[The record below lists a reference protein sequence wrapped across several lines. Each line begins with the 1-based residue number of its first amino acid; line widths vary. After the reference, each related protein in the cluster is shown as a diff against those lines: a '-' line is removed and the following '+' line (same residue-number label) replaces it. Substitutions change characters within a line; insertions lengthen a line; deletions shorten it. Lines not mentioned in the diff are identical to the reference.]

1 MLGLPVN
8 AVVVVLDSVSLSAVV
23 ASILVVVAVVVAVVA
38 VAVTVVAVM
47 PFVDFRRKCFLNILN
62 IL

>member
-8 AVVVVLDSVSLSAVV
+8 AVVVVVLDSVSLSAVAVV
-23 ASILVVVAVVVAVVA
+23 ASILVVVAAV
-38 VAVTVVAVM
+38 VTVVAVM